1 MAGLSML
8 RDGQGYQRHQ
18 KNKKKK
24 KLNQSIN
31 KEIKTELINLRG
43 KANARGRTFILSYI
57 FPAHRFISVACF
69 HCLESE
75 STSPPADQ

>member
-1 MAGLSML
+1 ML

-24 KLNQSIN
+24 LNQSIN
-31 KEIKTELINLRG
+31 KEIKTEQINLRG
-43 KANARGRTFILSYI
+43 KANARGRTFILSHI

-69 HCLESE
+69 RCLESE